1 MAYLMNTHLFSKRL
15 LLINGS
21 FFPLIS
27 LLVRQHMAYLYL
39 NGGTSGL
46 SSLYVYFITVVIVHY
61 WESILGL
68 KSAAVLSLDGP

>member
-1 MAYLMNTHLFSKRL
+1 
-15 LLINGS
+15 
-21 FFPLIS
+21 
-27 LLVRQHMAYLYL
+27 MAYLYL